1 MYCKKLLQAIIFPCL
16 LFLSITGYSQEKV
29 ITGKVTDS
37 KDGSAMQGVTVAAK
51 GSTTGTQTKADGTYQ
66 LSVNTSTTVLI
77 FSFVGYDQ
85 QEVAIKGSSVD
96 VKLVNTNTTLGE
108 VVVTG
113 YGTTR
118 KKDLTGS
125 IAIVTSRE
133 FIKGSITTPEQL
145 IAGKV
150 PGVSIISNG
159 GQPGSGSTIRIR
171 GGSSLSASND
181 PLIVIDGVPLDNGG
195 IAGGNNPLS
204 FINANDIESFTV
216 LKDASAAAIY
226 GTRAANGVI
235 IITTK
240 KGRSDKLKV
249 SFSTVNSISSNTKQ
263 VDVLSADEVRS
274 IVKSLGTPDKIA
286 QLGTANTN
294 WQDQIY
300 QSAFG
305 SDNNVSVTGGIKG
318 LPYRLS
324 LGYLN
329 QEGVLKTDHLEK
341 FSAAIVLNPVLFDK
355 HLKIDLNLKAS
366 QQKYRFANQGAIGSA
381 INFDPTK
388 PVYSDSKRYGGY
400 WEWLDPNPG
409 ATYGQPWNRAGRN
422 PVAMLNDRED
432 NSNSKRSIGNLQAD
446 YKLHFLPDLHAN
458 INLGYDISEGT
469 GTIFV
474 SDSSSLEYSTGGE
487 NNQYR
492 QTKANYVVEFYFNY
506 IKDIKSIK
514 SRIDATAGYS
524 YNYYRTTNHNYASY
538 NARGVK
544 FPNSDPAFPYDKPAH
559 TLLSF
564 FGRVNYTY
572 NTKYLLTAT
581 LRRDGSSRFSPDNR
595 WGFFP
600 SVAVAW
606 KVKSED
612 FLANNATISDLKLRI
627 GYGVTGQQDGIG
639 NYDYLSYYAQSG
651 NGAQYYF
658 GNTYYKMFRPGG
670 FYANRKWEET
680 STSNIAID
688 YGFLNNRI
696 TGSIDFYLKKTK
708 DLLNSVPQ
716 PAGTNFSAYILANVG
731 SMENK
736 GVEFS
741 INAQPVRNQDL
752 TWDVS
757 FNATYNKNTITNL
770 TVVPNDP
777 NYIGFPTTNIS
788 GSQGFAFINAVGGS
802 KSTFYLYHQIYD
814 NAGKPIEGLFEDL
827 NRDGIINENDKY
839 KGKRASPDMFYGFST
854 YLTYKKWNAGLV
866 MRASFNNYVYNNV
879 YSNNGRLIQI
889 LNAYVLGNAS
899 TNYLETQ
906 FTGNTEQ
913 QPLSD
918 YYINNASFLKMD
930 NLNVGYN
937 FGSVLRDK
945 TTLRAN
951 LSVQNVFVI
960 TNYKGLDPEI
970 GNGVDNNFYPRP
982 RIIALGLYFD
992 F

>member
-1 MYCKKLLQAIIFPCL
+1 MYCKKLLKAIIFPCL

-51 GSTTGTQTKADGTYQ
+51 GSSTGTQTKVDGTYQ
-66 LSVNTSTTVLI
+66 LSVSSSTTILV

-85 QEVAIKGSSVD
+85 QEVSIKGSSVD
-96 VKLVNTNTTLGE
+96 IKLVNTNTTLGE

-125 IAIVTSRE
+125 IATVTSRE
-133 FIKGSITTPEQL
+133 FIKGAITTPEQL

-181 PLIVIDGVPLDNGG
+181 PLIVVDGVPLDNGG

-263 VDVLSADEVRS
+263 VDVLNADEVRS
-274 IVKSLGTPDKIA
+274 IVNSLGTTDKIA

-305 SDNNVSVTGGIKG
+305 TDNNVSLTGGVKG

-341 FSAAIVLNPVLFDK
+341 FSAAVVLNPVLFDK

-366 QQKYRFANQGAIGSA
+366 QQKYRFANQGAIGAA

-409 ATYGQPWNRAGRN
+409 ATYGHPWNRAGRN

-446 YKLHFLPDLHAN
+446 YKLHFLPDLHVN
-458 INLGYDISEGT
+458 INLGYDVSEGT

-474 SDSSSLEYSTGGE
+474 SDSSSLQYSTGGE

-492 QTKANYVVEFYFNY
+492 QTKANYVTEFYLNY
-506 IKDIKSIK
+506 IKDLTSIK

-524 YNYYRTTNHNYASY
+524 YNYYRTTNYNYASY

-544 FPNSDPAFPYDKPAH
+544 FPNTDPAFPFDKPAH

-572 NTKYLLTAT
+572 DTKYLLTAT

-612 FLANNATISDLKLRI
+612 FLADNSTISDLKLRI

-670 FYANRKWEET
+670 FYADRKWEET
-680 STSNIAID
+680 STTNIALD

-770 TVVPNDP
+770 TVVPDDP

-814 NAGKPIEGLFEDL
+814 NAGKPIEGLLEDL

-839 KGKRASPDMFYGFST
+839 KGKRANPDMFYGFST

-937 FGSVLRDK
+937 FGGVLRDK

>member
-1 MYCKKLLQAIIFPCL
+1 MYCKKLLKAIIFPCL

-51 GSTTGTQTKADGTYQ
+51 GSSTGTQTKVDGTYQ
-66 LSVNTSTTVLI
+66 LSVSSSTTILV

-85 QEVAIKGSSVD
+85 QEVSIKGSSVD
-96 VKLVNTNTTLGE
+96 IKLVNTNTTLGE

-125 IAIVTSRE
+125 IATVTSRE
-133 FIKGSITTPEQL
+133 FIKGAITTPEQL

-181 PLIVIDGVPLDNGG
+181 PLIVVDGVPLDNGG

-263 VDVLSADEVRS
+263 VDVLNADEVRS
-274 IVKSLGTPDKIA
+274 IVNSLGTTDKIA

-305 SDNNVSVTGGIKG
+305 TDNNVSLTGGVKG

-341 FSAAIVLNPVLFDK
+341 FSAAVVLNPVLFDK

-366 QQKYRFANQGAIGSA
+366 QQKYRFANQGAIGAA

-409 ATYGQPWNRAGRN
+409 ATYGHPWNRAGRN

-446 YKLHFLPDLHAN
+446 YKLHFLPDLHVN
-458 INLGYDISEGT
+458 INLGYDVSEGT

-474 SDSSSLEYSTGGE
+474 SDSSSLQYSTGGE

-492 QTKANYVVEFYFNY
+492 QTKANYVTEFYLNY
-506 IKDIKSIK
+506 IKDLTSIK

-524 YNYYRTTNHNYASY
+524 YNYYRTTNYNYASY

-544 FPNSDPAFPYDKPAH
+544 FPNTDPAFPFDKPAH

-572 NTKYLLTAT
+572 DTKYLLTAT

-612 FLANNATISDLKLRI
+612 FLADNSTISDLKLRI

-670 FYANRKWEET
+670 FYADRKWEET
-680 STSNIAID
+680 STTNIALD

-770 TVVPNDP
+770 TVVPDDP

-839 KGKRASPDMFYGFST
+839 KGKRADPNMIFGFSS
-854 YLTYKKWNAGLV
+854 YVTYKKWNAGLV

-937 FGSVLRDK
+937 FGGVLRDK